1 MNTGPGVTGGQGSLA
16 ISMTRGTAMVA
27 VQRGVEA
34 VVGLFLVPFTLT
46 MLGQDA
52 YGLWALF
59 YSVVMYLNLADMGFS
74 AALNYHFVQAIQRG
88 DDEEKRRVFS
98 SSLAF
103 LTAVGVLMLLAGLAG
118 EPLLLH
124 FFREIRPF
132 GDTARWVW
140 RAMLLIL
147 LFGFLGSYAR
157 SLFYASH
164 RVAKLSLLNT
174 TLSVFNAVAT
184 VIVLLA
190 GWRLVG
196 LAAAGVL
203 VAVVRLVVLMSVGVR
218 GVAGWNVGL
227 NGVRKATIARLW
239 SFGLRVFVARVAELI
254 YFTFDRLIIG
264 RMIGLG
270 GVTSYDVGAKAGAMA
285 NQVPLVVLPVLEPA
299 AASLHAEGR
308 SEAFARLVHRSSRY
322 MALLA
327 FGLMGYL
334 LVNSRPLLA
343 LWLGELRDE
352 RVVLTLRVIAL
363 AYMTASLTGPLRVS
377 SRGAGFPGWEAK
389 SAALQA
395 SLNVLLSILLY
406 LRYGFTG
413 VVFGTLAA
421 TLIGQGLYTVLAL
434 RGLKLRAWPFL
445 AGSWGRPLIAAVG
458 AAVATN
464 FVFRWLAVGP
474 IATRVEALLPVVA
487 LTAVYGAVFAA
498 LAFLL
503 RALTRTEVGDLW
515 GHLRGRAS

>member
-1 MNTGPGVTGGQGSLA
+1 LNTGPGVTGDQSNLA
-16 ISMTRGTAMVA
+16 SKMTRGTAMVA

-46 MLGQDA
+46 MLGHEA

-88 DDEEKRRVFS
+88 DEDEKRRVFS

-103 LTAVGVLMLLAGLAG
+103 LASVGLLIFLVGLAS
-118 EPLLLH
+118 EPLLLR
-124 FFREIRPF
+124 FFPETQPF
-132 GDTARWVW
+132 GNTARWVW
-140 RAMLLIL
+140 RAMLIVL
-147 LFGFLGSYAR
+147 LCGFLGSYAR

-164 RVAKLSLLNT
+164 RVAKLSFLNT
-174 TLSVFNAVAT
+174 LLSVFNAVAT
-184 VIVLLA
+184 VLVLLA
-190 GWRLVG
+190 GWRLIG

-203 VAVVRLVVLMSVGVR
+203 VALVRLTLLMVMGARGVQGWRVSTSGVR
-218 GVAGWNVGL
+218 
-227 NGVRKATIARLW
+227 RETIARLW

-285 NQVPLVVLPVLEPA
+285 NQVPLVVLPVIEPA
-299 AASLHAEGR
+299 AASLHSEGR
-308 SEAFARLVHRSSRY
+308 HDAFARLVHRSSRY

-352 RVVLTLRVIAL
+352 RIVLTLRVIAL

-377 SRGAGFPGWEAK
+377 SRGAGHPGWEAK

-395 SLNVLLSILLY
+395 GLNVLLSILLY
-406 LRYGFTG
+406 LRFGFTG
-413 VVFGTLAA
+413 VVFGTLIA
-421 TLIGQGLYTVLAL
+421 TLIGQGLYTILAL
-434 RGLKLRAWPFL
+434 HGLKLPAIEFL
-445 AGSWGRPLIAAVG
+445 AGSWGRPLIAAIV
-458 AAVATN
+458 AAVASKL
-464 FVFRWLAVGP
+464 VFGVLAVGP
-474 IATRVEALLPVVA
+474 ISTRVDALVPVVV
-487 LTAVYGAVFAA
+487 LTLVYGIVFGG
-498 LAFLL
+498 FVLL
-503 RALTRTEVGDLW
+503 SKALTRSEVADLW
-515 GHLRGRAS
+515 RHLRGRAG